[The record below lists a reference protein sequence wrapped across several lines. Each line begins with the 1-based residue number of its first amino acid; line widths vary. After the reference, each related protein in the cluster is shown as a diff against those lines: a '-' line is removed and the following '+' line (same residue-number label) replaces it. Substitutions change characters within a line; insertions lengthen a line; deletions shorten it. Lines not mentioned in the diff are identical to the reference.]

1 MTGSSWSS
9 LLPERPQSSKL
20 SSPRPQHHTCNL
32 AEEKNGAELP
42 FCLVMQKSDSHL
54 VDNFSLFCPFLS
66 FCFFLYSPF
75 FLSFFRFGSHLVDNP
90 PPSSPFYLFV
100 FCLFFCFFLPF
111 LIFLSFCPNLIP
123 TLWIILLP
131 PLLPP
136 RSSTWEVGPAPVL
149 LHSFLFYVKVKRG
162 NYKVVYLQGILYNLC

>member
-32 AEEKNGAELP
+32 AEEEKNGAELP

-75 FLSFFRFGSHLVDNP
+75 FCLFSDLVLTLWITLLPPLLFTFLSFVS
-90 PPSSPFYLFV
+90 
-100 FCLFFCFFLPF
+100 FFCFFLPF
-111 LIFLSFCPNLIP
+111 LIFLSFFPNLIP

-149 LHSFLFYVKVKRG
+149 LHSF
-162 NYKVVYLQGILYNLC
+162 

>member
-1 MTGSSWSS
+1 MG
-9 LLPERPQSSKL
+9 L
-20 SSPRPQHHTCNL
+20 N
-32 AEEKNGAELP
+32 
-42 FCLVMQKSDSHL
+42 
-54 VDNFSLFCPFLS
+54 
-66 FCFFLYSPF
+66 SPF
-75 FLSFFRFGSHLVDNP
+75 VSLCKNLILTLWIIFLFFVLFYLFVSFFILLFLSFFRFGSHLVDNP

-100 FCLFFCFFLPF
+100 FCLFFCCFFLPF